1 MEGAKEKDEK
11 PRKVGFHAF
20 LPEKVMLIPSELQ
33 SHEDPLSKVIQF
45 HIMKDLSDPQPT
57 IVRREHRIY

>member
-1 MEGAKEKDEK
+1 MEQRRRMRIQEKW
-11 PRKVGFHAF
+11 GLHAF
-20 LPEKVMLIPSELQ
+20 LPEKLIPIPSVLQ

-45 HIMKDLSDPQPT
+45 HIMKDPTDPQPT